1 MRPCTVQQCCTQVS
15 KLPSDVRDG
24 RSAPQDMEQEALKRS
39 PGWQLYHKWTF
50 RLELAQQARSGSE
63 YMRGCDWLTAPRVCP
78 CCLLQSALR
87 MLPSIELLYACT
99 QVAAAVSYMHANDV
113 IHLDL
118 TSQNLLVADGGNAKV
133 LSACSR
139 SPVHQAA

>member
-1 MRPCTVQQCCTQVS
+1 
-15 KLPSDVRDG
+15 
-24 RSAPQDMEQEALKRS
+24 MEQEALKRS

-50 RLELAQQARSGSE
+50 RLELAQQVRRQLRDTLGGCNGVSVLGDIPKAYGSKRQE
-63 YMRGCDWLTAPRVCP
+63 KT
-78 CCLLQSALR
+78 LR
-87 MLPSIELLYACT
+87 TETSQLWT

-133 LSACSR
+133 STDWIRDPL
-139 SPVHQAA
+139 